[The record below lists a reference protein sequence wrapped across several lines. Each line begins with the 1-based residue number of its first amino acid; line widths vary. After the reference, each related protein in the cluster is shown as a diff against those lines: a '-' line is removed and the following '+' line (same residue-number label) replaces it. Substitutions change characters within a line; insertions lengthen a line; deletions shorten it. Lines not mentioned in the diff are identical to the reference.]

1 MWWST
6 ATSLCSRRSWSDV
19 VNDPEIQK
27 AAKAVGAKGINLAG
41 MCCSANE
48 ILMRHGIPVAGNFL
62 QQELAIV
69 TGAVDAMVV
78 DVQCEMQSLA
88 QVAKCYHTKLITTS
102 AKAKIEG
109 AMHIE
114 FDGTQM
120 PRTWPRRS

>member
-1 MWWST
+1 M
-6 ATSLCSRRSWSDV
+6 
-19 VNDPEIQK
+19 
-27 AAKAVGAKGINLAG
+27 G

-102 AKAKIEG
+102 AEG
-109 AMHIE
+109 E
-114 FDGTQM
+114 D
-120 PRTWPRRS
+120 RRGHAYRVR

>member
-1 MWWST
+1 MIVHGHEPLLPEIM
-6 ATSLCSRRSWSDV
+6 ADV
-19 VNDPEIQK
+19 VHDPEIQQ
-27 AAKAVGAKGINLAG
+27 AAKSVGAKGVNLVG

-69 TGAVDAMVV
+69 TGVADAMVV

-102 AKAKIEG
+102 AKAKNRG
-109 AMHIE
+109 SH
-114 FDGTQM
+114 
-120 PRTWPRRS
+120 PY